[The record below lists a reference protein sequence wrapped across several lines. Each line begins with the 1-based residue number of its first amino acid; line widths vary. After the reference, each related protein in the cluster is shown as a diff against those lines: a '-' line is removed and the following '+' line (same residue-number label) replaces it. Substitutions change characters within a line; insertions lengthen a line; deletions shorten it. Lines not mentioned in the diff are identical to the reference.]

1 MIPNVY
7 APNHSASKLVR
18 KKIARG
24 NKQIYLIVGNFTI
37 LFSVT
42 YWSRRHIS
50 KDIVYQSMA
59 IYQLDLIETYKTLH
73 STKTDNTFFQSHMK
87 NSSP

>member
-42 YWSRRHIS
+42 Y
-50 KDIVYQSMA
+50 
-59 IYQLDLIETYKTLH
+59 
-73 STKTDNTFFQSHMK
+73 
-87 NSSP
+87 